1 MTYEERRR
9 EGVSLFMENE
19 RKRDRIA
26 RWAIGLQLFSVA
38 CWIAVLVL
46 EFWT

>member
-1 MTYEERRR
+1 MTPQKLAMR
-9 EGVSLFMENE
+9 EQNI
-19 RKRDRIA
+19 DRIA
-26 RWAIGLQLFSVA
+26 RWAIGLQLFSTA

>member
-9 EGVSLFMENE
+9 EGVILF
-19 RKRDRIA
+19 

-46 EFWT
+46 EFWP